1 MISSSFISLFIL
13 ASCCFDN
20 SLQRIPLH
28 HLAKHAGTAADFTDV
43 FSWLASG
50 FNNNAQKNAQRN
62 QDSTIQSTSHYV
74 GKGSA
79 HFPVVVNGSN
89 LVHTEPIYLT
99 VGSEIIIDV
108 SLETRFDIYLHTSQ
122 TGHRETIHFFM
133 SMREENRLIV
143 FNSFFDSHWDSEE
156 RRVFPRQQQPF
167 RIKITFSETG
177 FKCEVG
183 EGWVKTFEHRLPVTT
198 IENITI
204 RGNLLEYLE
213 VANSEE
219 HQGDVSDEAEDYKS
233 EDSSDQKEDYDDA
246 DYQYDDTER

>member
-20 SLQRIPLH
+20 SLQRIRLH

-99 VGSEIIIDV
+99 
-108 SLETRFDIYLHTSQ
+108 
-122 TGHRETIHFFM
+122 
-133 SMREENRLIV
+133 
-143 FNSFFDSHWDSEE
+143 
-156 RRVFPRQQQPF
+156 
-167 RIKITFSETG
+167 
-177 FKCEVG
+177 CEVG
-183 EGWVKTFEHRLPVTT
+183 DGWVKTFEHRLPVTT